1 MLLPVQPHN
10 TAGVTL
16 SIIICYIV
24 CSFAVEILMDMR
36 QQKLRNFPKQKQ
48 ILRLFIAQEKPSLS
62 SWKLLIVVFVV
73 SASQGFTRIY

>member
-1 MLLPVQPHN
+1 
-10 TAGVTL
+10 
-16 SIIICYIV
+16 
-24 CSFAVEILMDMR
+24 MR

-73 SASQGFTRIY
+73 SASQGFTRIH